1 MSFLGKLFGNNDDIV
16 KPVEQAN
23 PTTSTPAEPAGPGVM
38 IVSDVF
44 SIKGRGTVATG
55 RVESGEFYLG
65 ESVVIE
71 TVNGPIQTVINGVET
86 FHRTVDRAVAGDN
99 VGLLLKD
106 VERQDIEQGAKIQAI

>member
-1 MSFLGKLFGNNDDIV
+1 MSFLGKLFGNNDNIV

-23 PTTSTPAEPAGPGVM
+23 PTTSAPAQTTGPGVM

-55 RVESGEFYLG
+55 HVESGEFHLG

-71 TVNGPIQTVINGVET
+71 TVNGPIQTTINGVET

-106 VERQDIEQGAKIQAI
+106 VERQDIERGAKIQAI